1 MRQTGLRGDYG
12 LAAKFVN
19 GRVFALVLSDPRAA
33 SSRRKGAPAAES
45 RRMRFVVPGA
55 IAGALLIAGAASA
68 GNPGSF
74 PGTKDAND
82 RAEWRTALEWSKGC
96 EREWKGSRASY
107 AGVGVFP
114 TGTPRW
120 LVAVTCAPGAY
131 QGTQLLYLVDRGLH
145 RIGPIPLHIYR
156 DPGNGKPR
164 PTRIAQVLGT
174 LDFNLGTSRLVVLDK
189 FRGAGDCGILSVF
202 RLQKQRFYPLAVR
215 AKLKCDGKG
224 PFNAFSWPLLPL
236 PHGP

>member
-1 MRQTGLRGDYG
+1 MR
-12 LAAKFVN
+12 
-19 GRVFALVLSDPRAA
+19 VLPVSI
-33 SSRRKGAPAAES
+33 
-45 RRMRFVVPGA
+45 V
-55 IAGALLIAGAASA
+55 IALLLAGTASA
-68 GNPGSF
+68 VSPSSF
-74 PGTKDAND
+74 PGTKTAAD
-82 RAEWRTALEWSKGC
+82 RAEWRSTLKWSRSC
-96 EREWKGSRASY
+96 ERDWARAHAAS
-107 AGVGVFP
+107 AGIVVYP

-164 PTRIAQVLGT
+164 PTRIARVLGT

-202 RLQKQRFYPLAVR
+202 PRQKQRFYPLAVR

-236 PHGP
+236 P